1 MKTKILM
8 TAAAPLAAFM
18 LTAAPAAAQNHR
30 HDRDRD
36 RDDSTRD
43 ALLGA
48 AVGAVAGAVI
58 GQGDGT
64 YILGGALAGAA
75 VGATAGGGDDCG
87 YHRDGRCWR
96 NQGHWER
103 AHGIDGRD
111 RRGYRSGHGDDR
123 RYVDGRTYQGRGYWR
138 DGRFWRNHGE
148 WRSSRNHRD
157 REYRYD
163 RRW

>member
-8 TAAAPLAAFM
+8 TAAAPLAALM
-18 LTAAPAAAQNHR
+18 LTAAPAAAQDWR

-36 RDDSTRD
+36 RNDSTRD

-75 VGATAGGGDDCG
+75 VGATGGDDCG
-87 YHRDGRCWR
+87 YQRDGRCWR

-103 AHGIDGRD
+103 EHGIDRNRYGQQY
-111 RRGYRSGHGDDR
+111 GYDQ
-123 RYVDGRTYQGRGYWR
+123 RYVDDRSYQGRGYYR

-148 WRSSRNHRD
+148 WRSSQNRRD
-157 REYRYD
+157 RDYRYD

>member
-1 MKTKILM
+1 MKTKMLM
-8 TAAAPLAAFM
+8 AAAAPLAALS
-18 LTAAPAAAQNHR
+18 LTAAPAAAQDYR
-30 HDRDRD
+30 YDRDRD
-36 RDDSTRD
+36 RNDSTRD
-43 ALLGA
+43 ALIGA

-75 VGATAGGGDDCG
+75 VGATANGGDDCG
-87 YHRDGRCWR
+87 FYRDGRCWR

-103 AHGIDGRD
+103 ENGIDRN
-111 RRGYRSGHGDDR
+111 RYGYQAGYGYDQ

-148 WRSSRNHRD
+148 WRSAQNRQDRD
-157 REYRYD
+157 WRYD